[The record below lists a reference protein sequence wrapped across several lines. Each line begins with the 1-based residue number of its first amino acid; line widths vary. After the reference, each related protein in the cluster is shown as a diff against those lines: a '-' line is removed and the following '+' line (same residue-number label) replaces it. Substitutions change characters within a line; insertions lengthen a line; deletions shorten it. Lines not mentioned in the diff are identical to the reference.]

1 MSADAIVLREEP
13 VPGDAR
19 PAKQI
24 AVVFHSAHG
33 HTAHIARHV
42 ADGAA
47 EVPGTRV
54 QVLKAEDLA
63 AAPGALVAFD
73 GIVMGSPTYLG
84 GVSGPFKS
92 FMDSTGRMWREQ
104 ALAGRLAAGF
114 TVSSLPAGDKQSTL
128 LSMFVFAM
136 QHGML
141 WAGNPILPEQH
152 RGVPY
157 DEAANRLGS
166 WSGLMAQ
173 AGHGSAADSFVPGD
187 IRTARMFGRNFAQ
200 VLHRVAAPV
209 DETAREAA

>member
-1 MSADAIVLREEP
+1 MTKLAIVY
-13 VPGDAR
+13 
-19 PAKQI
+19 
-24 AVVFHSAHG
+24 HSGHG
-33 HTAHIARHV
+33 HTEHIARHV
-42 ADGAA
+42 LEGAHQVDGVDAHLI
-47 EVPGTRV
+47 E
-54 QVLKAEDLA
+54 AEDMA
-63 AAPGALVAFD
+63 ARPNDLVDFD

-92 FMDSTGRMWREQ
+92 FMDATGRLWAQ
-104 ALAGRLAAGF
+104 QGLKGKLAAGF

-141 WAGNPILPEQH
+141 WVGNPILPEQH

-173 AGHGSAADSFVPGD
+173 AGHSAPADSFAPGD
-187 IRTARMFGRNFAQ
+187 MKTADMFGRHFANT
-200 VLHRVAAPV
+200 LLRVNAQAQQQATV
-209 DETAREAA
+209 DA